1 MRDDAG
7 GDVKAGIVQIKSTIR
22 FCLNN
27 MNRIGIRGWLFVS
40 MALMTWPMLPLQD
53 EGNEEEIGNGFDFE
67 EEDVR
72 AHSTRA
78 EDFNFSEFII

>member
-1 MRDDAG
+1 
-7 GDVKAGIVQIKSTIR
+7 
-22 FCLNN
+22 
-27 MNRIGIRGWLFVS
+27 
-40 MALMTWPMLPLQD
+40 MALMTWPMLRLQG

-78 EDFNFSEFII
+78 EDFNFSGFSVLFSANKEL

>member
-1 MRDDAG
+1 MQRDGTETLKLDT
-7 GDVKAGIVQIKSTIR
+7 DVHDSHRVPDKLVR
-22 FCLNN
+22 
-27 MNRIGIRGWLFVS
+27 
-40 MALMTWPMLPLQD
+40 QD

-78 EDFNFSEFII
+78 EDFNFSEFIV

>member
-1 MRDDAG
+1 
-7 GDVKAGIVQIKSTIR
+7 
-22 FCLNN
+22 
-27 MNRIGIRGWLFVS
+27 
-40 MALMTWPMLPLQD
+40 MALMTWHLQD

-78 EDFNFSEFII
+78 EDFNFSEFIL

>member
-27 MNRIGIRGWLFVS
+27 MNRIGKGGCLFVS
-40 MALMTWPMLPLQD
+40 MALMTWPMVRLQD

>member
-1 MRDDAG
+1 
-7 GDVKAGIVQIKSTIR
+7 
-22 FCLNN
+22 
-27 MNRIGIRGWLFVS
+27 
-40 MALMTWPMLPLQD
+40 MALMTWPMLRLQD
-53 EGNEEEIGNGFDFE
+53 EGNEEDIGNGFDFE

>member
-27 MNRIGIRGWLFVS
+27 INRIGKGVVICFYGFNDV
-40 MALMTWPMLPLQD
+40 PMLRLQD
-53 EGNEEEIGNGFDFE
+53 VGNEEEIGNGFDFE

-78 EDFNFSEFII
+78 EDFNFSEFIV

>member
-27 MNRIGIRGWLFVS
+27 MNRIGEGVVKGYLYLWL
-40 MALMTWPMLPLQD
+40 
-53 EGNEEEIGNGFDFE
+53 
-67 EEDVR
+67 
-72 AHSTRA
+72 
-78 EDFNFSEFII
+78 